1 VGRSFIFSEA
11 KSVTEIIPKSCR
23 LAQKLAEQ
31 RHVKKRHAGARKG
44 KRVPRPLESTTR
56 KTAEVLL
63 SERARND
70 SFPIVGI
77 GASAGGLEA
86 FTLLLQNLPSD
97 LHMALVLVQ
106 HLDPTYKSLLSELLS
121 RTTKLAVEEVTDG
134 TRVKPGHVYVIP
146 PNTTMTISRHVLH
159 LTPRLDAERKHTPI
173 DIFLESLAQDQKS
186 RAIGI
191 ILSGTSMDGIHGLRA
206 IKDEGG
212 ITIAQDEKSAK
223 YYDLPRS
230 AVAAGV
236 VDLILRPHDI
246 AQELVKLSKHPYVPY
261 LETETAEKLLPQTD
275 LDKIFGL
282 LRKATGVDFAEYKH
296 ATIKR
301 RILRRMLILK
311 TNKMKDYLSNL
322 KTNPGELSSLFQDIL
337 INVTGFFREPQTFD
351 ALKQVVFPSITKK
364 RSADDPIRTWIP
376 GCSTGEE
383 VYSLAICLVEYLDHS
398 SVHPP
403 IQIFATDVNETVLEK
418 ARNGIYAASATAS
431 LSAERL
437 RRFFVKTNG
446 SYQVNKTIRRM
457 CVFAKQDVTADPPFS
472 KLDLIICR
480 NLLIYL
486 GPALQKKLL
495 PIFHYSLKPAGFL
508 VLGDF
513 ETVGEFDNIF
523 KVAKKRSKIY
533 SKRPVVSRKP
543 LDFSTSYI
551 TERQVGKPTVNRPAE
566 SQAPEPEIFKEV
578 DRILLTRY
586 SPASV
591 IVNSELEIIQ
601 FRGRTGTF
609 LEPAPGKASLNVLK
623 MAREGMMTDLRGA
636 LDRARKSGVTVRKEA
651 IAIRSDEKYLDV
663 NLEVVPL
670 KTNRARPNFLVAFEE
685 ALPKPASSAALG
697 RAGGQKSGKE
707 RRAEDLKLV
716 RLHQEL
722 SSTKEYL
729 QSIIQDKDASN
740 QELKA
745 ANEEI
750 QSSNEELQSTNEE
763 LETAKEELQSTNEE
777 LTTVNE
783 ELQNRNLELTQA
795 NNDMTNLNASANV
808 PVLMMGSDL
817 RLRNWG
823 PLADKLFNLK
833 ASDLGRSIFDINLGV
848 QLPDFKAI
856 INEVVDNTISK
867 EIEAKGPQG
876 RWYMVRI
883 GPYRTAD
890 NKIEGV
896 VLAFVDIDR
905 LKQGEAKLRARSEH
919 LEDLVEERSRM
930 LSNATRLAAIGETAG
945 MVGHDLRN
953 PLQTIINTIHLAKE
967 AMKANSASTP
977 EKDPRVESALETI
990 REQADFMNKIV
1001 SDLQDYAKQAKPT
1014 FVEYDM
1020 QRLINDS
1027 LSSIPVPKSVEVSSS
1042 LETGFPKLSVD
1053 PGLLRRAF
1061 TNIITNALQAMP
1073 DGGKLKIRAW
1083 TSQNIAA
1090 VSFQDTGIGIPE
1102 DVKTKM
1108 FSPLFTT
1115 REKGVGLGLA
1125 VTKRLI
1131 ESHKGEIK
1139 VFSKMGEGTTLTVEL
1154 PLDLKR

>member
-1 VGRSFIFSEA
+1 MR
-11 KSVTEIIPKSCR
+11 
-23 LAQKLAEQ
+23 
-31 RHVKKRHAGARKG
+31 KRHAGAREG
-44 KRVPRPLESTTR
+44 KLVSRPVESTTR
-56 KTAEVLL
+56 KSGEVLVA
-63 SERARND
+63 ERTRDD

-86 FTLLLQNLPSD
+86 FTQLLQELPSAIN
-97 LHMALVLVQ
+97 MALVLVQ
-106 HLDPTYKSLLSELLS
+106 HLDPTYKSLLTELLS

-146 PNTTMTISRHVLH
+146 PNTTMTISKRVLH
-159 LTPRLDAERKHTPI
+159 LTPRVEVDRRHTPI
-173 DIFLESLAQDQKS
+173 DQFLASLALQEKS

-230 AVAAGV
+230 AVAAGC
-236 VDLILRPHDI
+236 VDLILRPQDI
-246 AQELVKLSKHPYVPY
+246 AQELVRLSQHPYVPY
-261 LETETAEKLLPQTD
+261 LETETAEKLLPQSD

-282 LRKATGVDFAEYKH
+282 LRKATGVDFADYKH

-311 TNKMKDYLSNL
+311 TSKMQDYMNNL
-322 KTNPGELSSLFQDIL
+322 KTNPGEVSSLFQDIL

-351 ALKQVVFPSITKK
+351 ALKQEVFPSIMKK
-364 RSADDPIRTWIP
+364 RSADDPIRIWIP

-398 SVHPP
+398 SIHPP

-418 ARNGIYAASATAS
+418 ARDGVYAASAS
-431 LSAERL
+431 ISAERL
-437 RRFFVKTNG
+437 RRFFVGTNG
-446 SYQVNKTIRRM
+446 SYQVNKSIRRM

-523 KVAKKRSKIY
+523 KVVNKRFKIY
-533 SKRPVVSRKP
+533 SKRPVVTRKP
-543 LDFSTSYI
+543 LDFSTTYI
-551 TERQVGKPTVNRPAE
+551 AERKIGKPAVNRPAQ
-566 SQAPEPEIFKEV
+566 SQIPEPEIFKEA
-578 DRILLTRY
+578 DRILLTKY
-586 SPASV
+586 TPASV

-601 FRGRTGTF
+601 VRGRTGSF

-623 MAREGMMTDLRGA
+623 MAREGMMTDLRNA
-636 LDRARKSGVTVRKEA
+636 LDRAKRSGETVRKEA
-651 IAIRSDEKYLDV
+651 IAIRSDGKYLDV

-670 KTNRARPNFLVAFEE
+670 KTDRAHPCFLVAFEE
-685 ALPKPASSAALG
+685 ALPKPASPVSLG
-697 RAGGQKSGKE
+697 RAGGEKSRKE
-707 RRAEDLKLV
+707 KRAEDLKVV
-716 RLHQEL
+716 RLQHEL
-722 SSTKEYL
+722 SATKDYL
-729 QSIIQDKDASN
+729 QSIIEDKEAAN
-740 QELKA
+740 EELKA

-783 ELQNRNLELTQA
+783 ELQNRNLELTQV
-795 NNDMTNLNASANV
+795 NNDMTNLNASTNV

-817 RLRNWG
+817 RLRRWG

-833 ASDLGRSIFDINLGV
+833 PSDLGRPIFDINLGF
-848 QLPDFKAI
+848 QIPDLKET
-856 INEVVDNTISK
+856 INEVVDNVVIK

-876 RWYMVRI
+876 HWFLVRI

-890 NKIEGV
+890 NKIEGA

-930 LSNATRLAAIGETAG
+930 LSNTTRLAAIGETAG

-977 EKDPRVESALETI
+977 EKDPRVGSALETI

-1001 SDLQDYAKQAKPT
+1001 SDLQDYAKQTKPT

-1027 LSSIPVPKSVEVSSS
+1027 LSSIPVPKAVDVSSS
-1042 LETGFPKLSVD
+1042 VETGFPKLRVD

-1102 DVKTKM
+1102 DVKAKM

-1131 ESHKGEIK
+1131 ESHRGEIK
-1139 VFSKMGEGTTLTVEL
+1139 VFSKVGEGTTLTVEL
-1154 PLDLKR
+1154 PIDMRR

>member
-1 VGRSFIFSEA
+1 
-11 KSVTEIIPKSCR
+11 
-23 LAQKLAEQ
+23 
-31 RHVKKRHAGARKG
+31 
-44 KRVPRPLESTTR
+44 
-56 KTAEVLL
+56 
-63 SERARND
+63 
-70 SFPIVGI
+70 
-77 GASAGGLEA
+77 
-86 FTLLLQNLPSD
+86 
-97 LHMALVLVQ
+97 MALILIQ
-106 HLDPTYKSLLSELLS
+106 HLDPTYKSLLTELLS

-134 TRVKPGHVYVIP
+134 IRVKPGHVYVIP
-146 PNTTMTISRHVLH
+146 PNTTMTISKRVLH
-159 LTPRLDAERKHTPI
+159 LTPRVEVDRRHTPI
-173 DIFLESLAQDQKS
+173 DRFLESLAQDKKS

-191 ILSGTSMDGIHGLRA
+191 ILSGTSSDGIHGLKA
-206 IKDEGG
+206 IKAEGG

-223 YYDLPRS
+223 YSDLPRS
-230 AVAAGV
+230 AVAAGC
-236 VDLILRPHDI
+236 VDLILRPQDI
-246 AQELVKLSKHPYVPY
+246 AQELVKLSQHPYVPY
-261 LETETAEKLLPQTD
+261 LETETAEKLLPQSD

-282 LRKATGVDFAEYKH
+282 LRKATGVDFADYKH

-311 TNKMKDYLSNL
+311 TNKMEDYLNNL
-322 KTNPGELSSLFQDIL
+322 KTNPGEVSSLFQDIL

-351 ALKQVVFPSITKK
+351 ALKQEVFPSIMKR
-364 RSADDPIRTWIP
+364 RSADDPIRIWIP

-398 SVHPP
+398 PVHPR

-418 ARNGIYAASATAS
+418 ARDGVYAAFAS
-431 LSAERL
+431 ISAERL
-437 RRFFVKTNG
+437 RRFFFKTNG
-446 SYQVNKTIRRM
+446 SYQVTKSIRRM

-533 SKRPVVSRKP
+533 SKSPVVSRKP

-601 FRGRTGTF
+601 FRGRTGAF

-636 LDRARKSGVTVRKEA
+636 LDRARKNGVTVRKEA

-685 ALPKPASSAALG
+685 ALPKAAASVARG
-697 RAGGQKSGKE
+697 RDRGEQSKKE
-707 RRAEDLKLV
+707 RRTEDLKLL
-716 RLHQEL
+716 RLQREL
-722 SSTKEYL
+722 SSTKDYL

-876 RWYMVRI
+876 RWYMVRM

-945 MVGHDLRN
+945 MGGHELRN
-953 PLQTIINTIHLAKE
+953 PLPTIINTIHLAKE

-977 EKDPRVESALETI
+977 EEEPRVVSALETI
-990 REQADFMNKIV
+990 PGQAEFMEKIV
-1001 SDLQDYAKQAKPT
+1001 SDLQDYAKQAKPN

-1027 LSSIPVPKSVEVSSS
+1027 LSSIPVPKSVEASSS
-1042 LETGFPKLSVD
+1042 LETGFPKLS
-1053 PGLLRRAF
+1053 F
-1061 TNIITNALQAMP
+1061 
-1073 DGGKLKIRAW
+1073 
-1083 TSQNIAA
+1083 
-1090 VSFQDTGIGIPE
+1090 
-1102 DVKTKM
+1102 
-1108 FSPLFTT
+1108 
-1115 REKGVGLGLA
+1115 
-1125 VTKRLI
+1125 
-1131 ESHKGEIK
+1131 
-1139 VFSKMGEGTTLTVEL
+1139 
-1154 PLDLKR
+1154 

>member
-1 VGRSFIFSEA
+1 M
-11 KSVTEIIPKSCR
+11 
-23 LAQKLAEQ
+23 AQKLVAQ
-31 RHVKKRHAGARKG
+31 RPVKKRHAGAREG
-44 KRVPRPLESTTR
+44 KRVSRPVESTTR
-56 KTAEVLL
+56 KSTEALVG
-63 SERARND
+63 ERTRDD
-70 SFPIVGI
+70 SFSIVGV

-86 FTLLLQNLPSD
+86 FTQLLQELPSGIN
-97 LHMALVLVQ
+97 MALVLVQ
-106 HLDPTYKSLLSELLS
+106 HLDPTYKSLLTELLS

-146 PNTTMTISRHVLH
+146 PNTVMMISKRVLY
-159 LTPRLDAERKHTPI
+159 LTPRVEVGRHTPI
-173 DIFLESLAQDQKS
+173 DQFLESLAQDQKG
-186 RAIGI
+186 RAIGV

-230 AVAAGV
+230 AVAAGC
-236 VDLILRPHDI
+236 VDLILRPQDI
-246 AQELVKLSKHPYVPY
+246 AQELVKLSQHPYVPY
-261 LETETAEKLLPQTD
+261 LETETAEKLLPQSD

-282 LRKATGVDFAEYKH
+282 LRKATGVDFADYKH

-311 TNKMKDYLSNL
+311 TNKMEDYLNNL

-351 ALKQVVFPSITKK
+351 AMKQEVFPNIMKK
-364 RSADDPIRTWIP
+364 RSADDPIRIWIP

-403 IQIFATDVNETVLEK
+403 IQTFATDVNETVLEK
-418 ARNGIYAASATAS
+418 ARDGVYAASAS
-431 LSAERL
+431 ISAERL

-446 SYQVNKTIRRM
+446 SYQVNKSIRRM

-495 PIFHYSLKPAGFL
+495 PIFHYSLKPTGFL

-523 KVAKKRSKIY
+523 KVANKRFKIY
-533 SKRPVVSRKP
+533 SKRPVVTRKP
-543 LDFSTSYI
+543 LDFSTTYI
-551 TERQVGKPTVNRPAE
+551 AERQVGKPAVNRPAE
-566 SQAPEPEIFKEV
+566 RQVPEPEIFKEAE
-578 DRILLTRY
+578 RILLTKY
-586 SPASV
+586 TPASV

-601 FRGRTGTF
+601 FRGRTGSF

-623 MAREGMMTDLRGA
+623 MAREGMMTDLRNA
-636 LDRARKSGVTVRKEA
+636 LDRAKKSGETVRKEA
-651 IAIRSDEKYLDV
+651 IAIRSDGKYLDV

-670 KTNRARPNFLVAFEE
+670 KTNRAHPCFLVAFEE
-685 ALPKPASSAALG
+685 VLQKPASPVALG
-697 RAGGQKSGKE
+697 RAGGEKSKKE
-707 RRAEDLKLV
+707 KRAEDLKLV
-716 RLHQEL
+716 RLQQEL
-722 SSTKEYL
+722 SATKDFL
-729 QSIIQDKDASN
+729 QSIIEDKEAAN
-740 QELKA
+740 EELKA

-795 NNDMTNLNASANV
+795 HNDMTNLNAGANV
-808 PVLMMGSDL
+808 PILMMGSDL
-817 RLRNWG
+817 RLRSWG
-823 PLADKLFNLK
+823 PLSEKLFNLK
-833 ASDLGRSIFDINLGV
+833 ASDLGRSIFDINLDL
-848 QLPDFKAI
+848 QTPDLKGTI
-856 INEVVDNTISK
+856 EEVVAQDVDK
-867 EIEAKGPQG
+867 ELEVRGPHG
-876 RWYMVRI
+876 RWFLVRI
-883 GPYRTAD
+883 RPYRTAD
-890 NKIEGV
+890 NKIEGA

-905 LKQGEAKLRARSEH
+905 IKQVEEELRARSEH
-919 LEDLVEERSRM
+919 LEDLVEERTRM
-930 LSNATRLAAIGETAG
+930 LSNTTRMAAIGETAG

-967 AMKANSASTP
+967 SMKTDEVP
-977 EKDPRVESALETI
+977 PTERHLRLERALDTI

-1001 SDLQDYAKQAKPT
+1001 SDLQDYARQTRPT
-1014 FVEYDM
+1014 FIEYDM
-1020 QRLINDS
+1020 QRLINDT
-1027 LSSIPVPKSVEVSSS
+1027 LSSIPISTTVEVSSTV
-1042 LETGFPKLSVD
+1042 EPGFPKLNVD
-1053 PGLLRRAF
+1053 PSLLRRAF
-1061 TNIITNALQAMP
+1061 TNIVTNALQAMP
-1073 DGGKLKIRAW
+1073 DGGKLRIRAW
-1083 TSQNIAA
+1083 RSEKLAM
-1090 VSFQDTGIGIPE
+1090 VSFQDTGKGIAE
-1102 DVKTKM
+1102 DVKAKI

-1115 REKGVGLGLA
+1115 KEKGVGLGLA
-1125 VTKRLI
+1125 VTRRLV
-1131 ESHKGEIK
+1131 ESHHGEIK
-1139 VFSKMGEGTTLTVEL
+1139 VTSKVGEGTTFTVEI
-1154 PLDLKR
+1154 PLDLRR

>member
-1 VGRSFIFSEA
+1 MR
-11 KSVTEIIPKSCR
+11 
-23 LAQKLAEQ
+23 
-31 RHVKKRHAGARKG
+31 KRHAGARKG
-44 KRVPRPLESTTR
+44 KQVPRPVESTTR
-56 KTAEVLL
+56 KTAEVLD

-106 HLDPTYKSLLSELLS
+106 HLDPTYKSLLTELLS
-121 RTTKLAVEEVTDG
+121 RTTKLMVEEVTEG
-134 TRVKPGHVYVIP
+134 TRVKRGHVYVIP

-159 LTPRLDAERKHTPI
+159 LTPRLDADHKHTPI
-173 DIFLESLAQDQKS
+173 DTFLESLAQDQKS

-191 ILSGTSMDGIHGLRA
+191 ILSGTSMDGIRGLRA

-301 RILRRMLILK
+301 RIMRRMLILK
-311 TNKMKDYLSNL
+311 TNKMKDYLNNL
-322 KTNPGELSSLFQDIL
+322 KTNPRELSSLFQDIL

-431 LSAERL
+431 ISAERL

-457 CVFAKQDVTADPPFS
+457 CVFAKQNVTADPPFS

-601 FRGRTGTF
+601 FRGRTGAF

-697 RAGGQKSGKE
+697 RAGGEKSGKE

-722 SSTKEYL
+722 ASTKEYL

-817 RLRNWG
+817 RLRSWG
-823 PLADKLFNLK
+823 PLADKLFSLK

-876 RWYMVRI
+876 RWYMVRV

-1042 LETGFPKLSVD
+1042 LETGFPKLNVD

-1090 VSFQDTGIGIPE
+1090 VSFEDTGIGIPE
-1102 DVKTKM
+1102 DVKAKM

-1115 REKGVGLGLA
+1115 REKGVGLGLS

-1139 VFSKMGEGTTLTVEL
+1139 VFSKVGEGTTLTVEL
-1154 PLDLKR
+1154 PIDLRR

>member
-1 VGRSFIFSEA
+1 M
-11 KSVTEIIPKSCR
+11 
-23 LAQKLAEQ
+23 
-31 RHVKKRHAGARKG
+31 KKRHAGAGKG
-44 KRVPRPLESTTR
+44 KRVLRPVESTTR
-56 KTAEVLL
+56 KTSEVLV
-63 SERARND
+63 SERARTD

-97 LHMALVLVQ
+97 LHMALVLIQ
-106 HLDPTYKSLLSELLS
+106 HLDPTYKSLLTELLS

-159 LTPRLDAERKHTPI
+159 LNPRVEADRRHTPI

-191 ILSGTSMDGIHGLRA
+191 ILSGTSMDGIHGLKA

-246 AQELVKLSKHPYVPY
+246 AQELVKLSQHPYVPY

-275 LDKIFGL
+275 LDKIFAL

-311 TNKMKDYLSNL
+311 TNKMKDYLNNL

-383 VYSLAICLVEYLDHS
+383 VYSLAISLVEYLDHS

-431 LSAERL
+431 ISAERL

-486 GPALQKKLL
+486 GPVLQKKLL

-543 LDFSTSYI
+543 LDFSTTYI
-551 TERQVGKPTVNRPAE
+551 AERQVGKPTVNRPAE

-601 FRGRTGTF
+601 FRGRTGAF

-697 RAGGQKSGKE
+697 RAGGEKSGKE

-716 RLHQEL
+716 RLQREL
-722 SSTKEYL
+722 SSTKDYL

-817 RLRNWG
+817 RLRSWG

-833 ASDLGRSIFDINLGV
+833 ASDLGRSIFDIDLGV

-876 RWYMVRI
+876 RWYMVRM

-1001 SDLQDYAKQAKPT
+1001 SDLQDYAKQAKPN
-1014 FVEYDM
+1014 FVEYDI

-1027 LSSIPVPKSVEVSSS
+1027 LSSTQVR
-1042 LETGFPKLSVD
+1042 TG
-1053 PGLLRRAF
+1053 
-1061 TNIITNALQAMP
+1061 
-1073 DGGKLKIRAW
+1073 
-1083 TSQNIAA
+1083 
-1090 VSFQDTGIGIPE
+1090 
-1102 DVKTKM
+1102 
-1108 FSPLFTT
+1108 
-1115 REKGVGLGLA
+1115 
-1125 VTKRLI
+1125 LI
-1131 ESHKGEIK
+1131 Q
-1139 VFSKMGEGTTLTVEL
+1139 
-1154 PLDLKR
+1154 R

>member
-1 VGRSFIFSEA
+1 MR
-11 KSVTEIIPKSCR
+11 
-23 LAQKLAEQ
+23 
-31 RHVKKRHAGARKG
+31 KRHAGARKG
-44 KRVPRPLESTTR
+44 KRVPRTLESTTR
-56 KTAEVLL
+56 KIAEVLV

-146 PNTTMTISRHVLH
+146 PNTTMTVSRHVLH
-159 LTPRLDAERKHTPI
+159 LTPRVDADHKHTPI
-173 DIFLESLAQDQKS
+173 DTFLESLAQDQKS
-186 RAIGI
+186 RAIGV
-191 ILSGTSMDGIHGLRA
+191 ILSGTSMDGIHGLKA

-246 AQELVKLSKHPYVPY
+246 AQELVKLSKHPYVPF

-311 TNKMKDYLSNL
+311 TNKMKDYLNNL

-351 ALKQVVFPSITKK
+351 ALKQVVFPSILKK

-431 LSAERL
+431 ISTERL

-601 FRGRTGTF
+601 FRGRTGAF

-697 RAGGQKSGKE
+697 RAGGEKSGKE
-707 RRAEDLKLV
+707 RRAEDLKLA

-817 RLRNWG
+817 RLRSWG
-823 PLADKLFNLK
+823 PLADKLFSLK

-1027 LSSIPVPKSVEVSSS
+1027 LSSTPVPKSVQVSSS
-1042 LETGFPKLSVD
+1042 VETGFPKLSVD